1 MLESLMNSI
10 RLNILSENNVVTDLM
25 RCEIHQLLCIQNF
38 EHEQESDKSFMPH
51 KQISGQLCIFH
62 QW

>member
-10 RLNILSENNVVTDLM
+10 RLNILSENNVVTDLT
-25 RCEIHQLLCIQNF
+25 RCEIHQLLCIQSF

-51 KQISGQLCIFH
+51 KQI
-62 QW
+62 